1 MNMSN
6 SIIINRHVSNQGVL
20 TINGRKYQVELV
32 IAPDDST
39 ATRIGNQCSY
49 RLRGA
54 RGAVYATLRNFK
66 NPTCMF
72 LVSDKARINSHGL
85 AGVWL
90 TDNNGEL
97 RVL

>member
-1 MNMSN
+1 MSD
-6 SIIINRHVSNQGVL
+6 SIVINRHVSNQGVL

-39 ATRIGNQCSY
+39 ATKTGNQCRY
-49 RLRGA
+49 LLRGA
-54 RGAVYATLRNFK
+54 RGAVYSTFRRH
-66 NPTCMF
+66 NPTSMF
-72 LVSDKARINSHGL
+72 LINDKGNVTSHAL

-90 TDNNGEL
+90 SDLNGEL